1 MATVRRNEGRGSTLK
16 ADLHLHTREGEAFIA
31 YGARELIDRAAE
43 QGFDVL
49 SITNHDTLTFDRQ
62 LADYA
67 RERGILLIPG
77 VEATVEGK
85 HVLIYNPDV
94 HPEQIRTFAAL
105 RRYRR
110 PDWLVVAPHPFYPG
124 SICLGRRL
132 LREIDLF
139 DAVEFSHFY
148 TRRIDFN
155 RAAVRLARDAGR
167 PLVGSSDAHLS
178 EQLGT
183 TYSLIEAQPTVASV
197 LSAIR
202 AGQVR
207 IATRPLAMWKFVA
220 ITTRLGLAA
229 AHESARRLRARWAP
243 ARRVRRADW
252 ESHAGGAIA
261 GLEAHDS
268 EERTAKVP
276 CPAR

>member
-1 MATVRRNEGRGSTLK
+1 MGSTLK
-16 ADLHLHTREGEAFIA
+16 ADLHLHTREGEAFID

-49 SITNHDTLTFDRQ
+49 SITNHDTLTFDRE

-85 HVLIYNPDV
+85 HVLIYNLDV
-94 HPEQIRTFAAL
+94 PSEQIRSFADL

-148 TRRIDFN
+148 VRAIDFN
-155 RAAVRLARDAGR
+155 RRAVRLARDARR
-167 PLVGSSDAHLS
+167 PLVGSSDAHLPG
-178 EQLGT
+178 QLGT
-183 TYSLIEAQPTVASV
+183 TYSLIEAQRTAASV

-202 AGQVR
+202 AGRVR
-207 IATRPLAMWKFVA
+207 VVTRALTVRECTA
-220 ITTRLGLAA
+220 ISTRLGLVAVRA
-229 AHESARRLRARWAP
+229 SARRALARWSP
-243 ARRVRRADW
+243 ARRWRPADRDG
-252 ESHAGGAIA
+252 EARGAIA
-261 GLEAHDS
+261 GS
-268 EERTAKVP
+268 
-276 CPAR
+276 

>member
-1 MATVRRNEGRGSTLK
+1 LTLK

-49 SITNHDTLTFDRQ
+49 SITNHDTLTFDRE

-77 VEATVEGK
+77 VEATVDGR

-94 HPEQIRTFAAL
+94 HPGQIRSFAAL

-139 DAVEFSHFY
+139 DAVELSHFY

-155 RAAVRLARDAGR
+155 RPAIRLARDARR
-167 PLVGSSDAHLS
+167 PLLGSSDAHLS

-202 AGQVR
+202 TGQVR
-207 IATRPLAMWKFVA
+207 IVTRPLALWEFVA
-220 ITTRLGLAA
+220 IATRLGLAT
-229 AHESARRLRARWAP
+229 AHESARRACARWAP
-243 ARRVRRADW
+243 AGRVQRRDW
-252 ESHAGGAIA
+252 ESHGGGAIA

-268 EERTAKVP
+268 EERAAKVP
-276 CPAR
+276 ATHPTG

>member
-1 MATVRRNEGRGSTLK
+1 MGSTLK

-43 QGFDVL
+43 HGFDVL
-49 SITNHDTLTFDRQ
+49 SITNHDTLTFDRE

-85 HVLIYNPDV
+85 HVLIYNLHVP
-94 HPEQIRTFAAL
+94 PERIRSFADL

-139 DAVEFSHFY
+139 DAIEFSHFY
-148 TRRIDFN
+148 TRAIDFN
-155 RAAVRLARDAGR
+155 RAAVRLARDTGR
-167 PLVGSSDAHLS
+167 PLVGSSDAHLPG
-178 EQLGT
+178 QLST
-183 TYSLIEAQPTVASV
+183 TYSLIEAQRTVASV
-197 LSAIR
+197 LSAVR
-202 AGQVR
+202 AGRVQVV
-207 IATRPLAMWKFVA
+207 TRPLTVREWAA

-229 AHESARRLRARWAP
+229 VRESARQALARWSP
-243 ARRVRRADW
+243 GRTVSRRMLWKGQAR
-252 ESHAGGAIA
+252 SIA
-261 GLEAHDS
+261 GS
-268 EERTAKVP
+268 
-276 CPAR
+276 